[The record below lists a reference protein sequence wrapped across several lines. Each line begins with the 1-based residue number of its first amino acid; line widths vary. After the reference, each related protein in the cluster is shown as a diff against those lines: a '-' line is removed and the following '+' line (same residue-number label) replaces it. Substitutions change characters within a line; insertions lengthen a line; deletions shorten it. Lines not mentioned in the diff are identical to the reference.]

1 MEADR
6 WQRLDEEIA
15 ALQAAVTDLQGQ
27 LLELIQ
33 RQGVLLHPVEQCLRQ
48 RGLSVLAHG
57 DRTRVLLPV
66 GSSLPQT
73 GRFYELLR
81 RYSFRLFLRDLV
93 QYPAGPGADALS
105 RYCSLATARTYLKEL
120 HNLGIVVLAAD
131 GSYRLVPQQVRSFGP
146 TLEWYVSQILQREF
160 LAPTMFAVRLRKTHY
175 GGDYDVISLLEQQLL
190 YVEVKSSPPRG
201 VEAPAIDAFLDRLD
215 DLQPDLAVFL
225 VDTELRMRD
234 KIVELFQEAFQQ
246 RYGQESAERWPVERL
261 VAELFHIGH
270 AVYLVNSRKGIYSN
284 LRLCFRDYRRCDRQ
298 VTLPWNGPDK
308 RVRPGDEAPA
318 APTPEGD
325 R

>member
-15 ALQAAVTDLQGQ
+15 ALQAAVTGLRSQ

-33 RQGVLLHPVEQCLRQ
+33 RQGVLLHPVELCLRQ
-48 RGLSVLAHG
+48 RGLTVLAHG
-57 DRTRVLLPV
+57 DRTRDLLPV
-66 GSSLPQT
+66 GATAPQT
-73 GRFYELLR
+73 LRFYTLLR

-93 QYPAGPGADALS
+93 QYPAGPAADALS
-105 RYCSLATARTYLKEL
+105 RYCSPATARAYLKEL
-120 HNLGIVVLAAD
+120 QQLDIVVLAPD
-131 GSYRLVPQQVRSFGP
+131 GAYRLVSQKVKSFGP

-160 LAPTMFAVRLRKTHY
+160 LAPTMFGVRLRNTRH

-234 KIVELFQEAFQQ
+234 KIVELFQAAFQQ
-246 RYGQESAERWPVERL
+246 RYGQESAARWPVQRL

-308 RVRPGDEAPA
+308 RAQRRDQAPAEPHPQGDE
-318 APTPEGD
+318 
-325 R
+325 